1 MTVINTNVKSLIS
14 QNALTKN
21 SRELSAAME
30 QLSTGRRINSA
41 KDDAAGLAISSRMTS
56 QIRGLDQSVRNGND
70 AASMLQ
76 TAEGALIELTN
87 MLQRMRELSV
97 QAANDTYAPQDR
109 GYLNQEFQQLKDE
122 VHRIT
127 RATQWN
133 GMNILDG
140 SFEGDQGVPGK
151 FAFQVGAN
159 EGQVITHT
167 LGDIGFRASSVAVEV
182 TTPDED
188 GVFEAGR
195 ITLSGEYAEGDVIE
209 VTFGGETLSVTVPAE
224 FPSGSAREGEAL
236 VIEGDAEQTLANL
249 SEHVYEELLA
259 KFDVDLGLM
268 TFDSSVDGVIN
279 YEALISGPLDGAVS
293 RTLADSGSGALKD
306 IQDLDI
312 LTTPNASEALGILD
326 DGIDTINS
334 ARADIGAVINRL
346 NYAVDNLTN
355 VSQYTTASRST
366 IQDADY
372 AKASSE
378 LARTQIISQAATAVL
393 AQANTQAQTVL
404 KLLQ

>member
-14 QNALTKN
+14 QNALSKN
-21 SRELSAAME
+21 NRALESAME

-41 KDDAAGLAISSRMTS
+41 KDDAAGLAISSRMTA

-70 AASMLQ
+70 AISMLQ
-76 TAEGALIELTN
+76 TAEGALIEVTN

-109 GYLNQEFQQLKDE
+109 AYLNQEFQQLKDE
-122 VHRIT
+122 VYRIS

-159 EGQVITHT
+159 EGQTVTHT
-167 LGDIGFRASSVAVEV
+167 LGDVGFRKIAIATEV
-182 TTPDED
+182 TTAADTAVPEE
-188 GVFEAGR
+188 GT
-195 ITLSGEYAEGDVIE
+195 ITLSGVFAEDDVIE
-209 VTFGGETLSVTVPAE
+209 VTLNGVTTTYTVLAADIDAGGDDAVTLENVANALADALETDGEIDNSWTVT
-224 FPSGSAREGEAL
+224 G
-236 VIEGDAEQTLANL
+236 
-249 SEHVYEELLA
+249 
-259 KFDVDLGLM
+259 
-268 TFDSSVDGVIN
+268 GVISYTAATAN
-279 YEALISGPLDGAVS
+279 TSLAATVS
-293 RTLADSGSGALKD
+293 RTVVGVDTGALAN
-306 IQDLDI
+306 IQELDI
-312 LTTPNASEALGILD
+312 ITTPNSSTALAELEL
-326 DGIDTINS
+326 GIDTINS
-334 ARADIGAVINRL
+334 ARADIGAMVNRL
-346 NYAVDNLTN
+346 TYAVDNLTN
-355 VSQYTTASRST
+355 VSQYTSASRST

-378 LARTQIISQAATAVL
+378 LARTQIIQQAATAVL
-393 AQANTQAQTVL
+393 AQANTSQQTVM

>member
-14 QNALTKN
+14 QNALSKN
-21 SRELSAAME
+21 NRALESAME

-41 KDDAAGLAISSRMTS
+41 KDDAAGLAISSRMTA

-70 AASMLQ
+70 AISMLQ
-76 TAEGALIELTN
+76 TAEGALIEVTN

-109 GYLNQEFQQLKDE
+109 AYLNQEFQQLKDE
-122 VHRIT
+122 VFRVS

-159 EGQVITHT
+159 EGQTVTHT
-167 LGDIGFRASSVAVEV
+167 LGDVGFRKIAIATEV
-182 TTPDED
+182 TTAADT
-188 GVFEAGR
+188 GVAEEGT
-195 ITLSGEYAEGDVIE
+195 ITLSGVFAEDDVIE
-209 VTFGGETLSVTVPAE
+209 VTLNGVTTTYTVLAADIDADGDDAVTLENVANALADALETDGEIDNTWTVN
-224 FPSGSAREGEAL
+224 G
-236 VIEGDAEQTLANL
+236 
-249 SEHVYEELLA
+249 
-259 KFDVDLGLM
+259 
-268 TFDSSVDGVIN
+268 GVISYTAATAN
-279 YEALISGPLDGAVS
+279 TSLAAVVS
-293 RTLADSGSGALKD
+293 RTVVGVDTGSLAN
-306 IQDLDI
+306 IQELDI
-312 LTTPNASEALGILD
+312 ITTPNSSTALGALEL
-326 DGIDTINS
+326 GIDTINS
-334 ARADIGAVINRL
+334 ARADIGAMVNRL
-346 NYAVDNLTN
+346 TYAVDNLTN
-355 VSQYTTASRST
+355 VSQYTSASRST

-378 LARTQIISQAATAVL
+378 LARTQIIQQAATAVL
-393 AQANTQAQTVL
+393 AQANTSQQTVM

>member
-21 SRELSAAME
+21 SRDLASAME

-109 GYLNQEFQQLKDE
+109 SYLNQEFQQLKEE
-122 VHRIT
+122 VQRIT

-167 LGDIGFRASSVAVEV
+167 LGDIGFRVNDIELSVSTTAASGVA
-182 TTPDED
+182 
-188 GVFEAGR
+188 EAGSV
-195 ITLSGEYAEGDVIE
+195 TLSGEYAAGDIVK
-209 VTFGGETLSVTVPAE
+209 VTLGGTAYSYTVLAADIDASSEATTLNNIAKKL
-224 FPSGSAREGEAL
+224 AAL
-236 VIEGDAEQTLANL
+236 VTAGTVATPTTPITGAGFAYVADTTN
-249 SEHVYEELLA
+249 
-259 KFDVDLGLM
+259 
-268 TFDSSVDGVIN
+268 T
-279 YEALISGPLDGAVS
+279 ALNGTVE
-293 RTLADSGSGALKD
+293 RTLVNGALKD

-312 LTTPNASEALGILD
+312 LTTPNASEALGVLD

-355 VSQYTTASRST
+355 VSQYTSASRST
-366 IQDADY
+366 IQDANY

-378 LARTQIISQAATAVL
+378 LARTQIIQQAATAVL

>member
-14 QNALTKN
+14 QNALSKN
-21 SRELSAAME
+21 NRALESAME

-41 KDDAAGLAISSRMTS
+41 KDDAAGLAISSRMTA

-70 AASMLQ
+70 AISMLQ
-76 TAEGALIELTN
+76 TAEGALIEVTN

-109 GYLNQEFQQLKDE
+109 AYLNQEFQQLKDE
-122 VHRIT
+122 VYRVS

-159 EGQVITHT
+159 EGQTVTHT
-167 LGDIGFRASSVAVEV
+167 LGDVGFRKIAIATEV
-182 TTPDED
+182 TTAADT
-188 GVFEAGR
+188 GVAEEGT
-195 ITLSGEYAEGDVIE
+195 ITLSGVFAEDDVIE
-209 VTFGGETLSVTVPAE
+209 VTLNGVTTTYTVLAADIDAGGDDAVTLENVANALADALETDGEIDNTWTVT
-224 FPSGSAREGEAL
+224 G
-236 VIEGDAEQTLANL
+236 
-249 SEHVYEELLA
+249 
-259 KFDVDLGLM
+259 
-268 TFDSSVDGVIN
+268 GVIS
-279 YEALISGPLDGAVS
+279 YTAATVDTPLAAVVS
-293 RTLADSGSGALKD
+293 RTVVGVDTGALAN
-306 IQDLDI
+306 IQELDI
-312 LTTPNASEALGILD
+312 ITTPNSSTALAELEL
-326 DGIDTINS
+326 GIDTINS
-334 ARADIGAVINRL
+334 ARADIGAMVNRL
-346 NYAVDNLTN
+346 TYAVDNLTN
-355 VSQYTTASRST
+355 VSQYTSASRST

-378 LARTQIISQAATAVL
+378 LARTQIIQQAATAVL
-393 AQANTQAQTVL
+393 AQANTSQQTVM

>member
-14 QNALTKN
+14 QNALSKN
-21 SRELSAAME
+21 NRALESAME

-41 KDDAAGLAISSRMTS
+41 KDDAAGLAISSRMTA

-70 AASMLQ
+70 AISMLQ
-76 TAEGALIELTN
+76 TAEGALIEVTN

-109 GYLNQEFQQLKDE
+109 AYLNQEFQQLKDE
-122 VHRIT
+122 VYRVS

-159 EGQVITHT
+159 EGQTVTHT
-167 LGDIGFRASSVAVEV
+167 LGDVGFRKIAIATEV
-182 TTPDED
+182 TTAADT
-188 GVFEAGR
+188 GVAEEGT
-195 ITLSGEYAEGDVIE
+195 ITLSGVFAEDDVIE
-209 VTFGGETLSVTVPAE
+209 VTLNGVTTTYTVLAADIDADGDDAVTLENVANALADALETDGEIDNTWTVN
-224 FPSGSAREGEAL
+224 G
-236 VIEGDAEQTLANL
+236 
-249 SEHVYEELLA
+249 
-259 KFDVDLGLM
+259 
-268 TFDSSVDGVIN
+268 GVIS
-279 YEALISGPLDGAVS
+279 YTAATVDTPLAATVS
-293 RTLADSGSGALKD
+293 RTVVGVDNGALAN
-306 IQDLDI
+306 IHELDI
-312 LTTPNASEALGILD
+312 ITTPKSSAALGALEL
-326 DGIDTINS
+326 GIDTINS
-334 ARADIGAVINRL
+334 ARADIGAMVNRL
-346 NYAVDNLTN
+346 TYAVDNLTN
-355 VSQYTTASRST
+355 VSQYTSASRST

-378 LARTQIISQAATAVL
+378 LARTQIIQQAATAVL
-393 AQANTQAQTVL
+393 AQANTSQQTVM